1 MYLISLSL
9 SLSLSM
15 IANILSA
22 FYFVQVIIPLKK
34 IKRVNQSENV
44 KKPSQKYIEILT
56 VDDFDFWFMGF
67 LNYQKALKS
76 IQQAISHA

>member
-1 MYLISLSL
+1 MYLISLFL
-9 SLSLSM
+9 CLSM

-56 VDDFDFWFMGF
+56 EDDFDFWFMGF

-76 IQQAISHA
+76 IQQAISQA

>member
-9 SLSLSM
+9 CLSM

-56 VDDFDFWFMGF
+56 EDDFDFWFMGF

-76 IQQAISHA
+76 IQQAISQA